1 MNHHLVAG
9 SLYGAICTLLCI
21 EKSNSWTKRLK
32 GRSTKSLVR
41 CNAPKG
47 FGVPIPGLNASAKQR
62 ILAWN
67 IISNATKMT
76 HGTANSL

>member
-1 MNHHLVAG
+1 MNHDLVAG
-9 SLYGAICTLLCI
+9 FLYGTIHTLLCI
-21 EKSNSWTKRLK
+21 EKSNSWMKRLES
-32 GRSTKSLVR
+32 RSTKSSVR

-62 ILAWN
+62 ISAWN